1 MMRIDGDRG
10 GMRVFVWICVRV
22 HDFFFKDAHKHRV
35 VLWQINASSDRGS
48 ILHRS
53 TVQRQLTMDTD
64 NTTHY
69 TRSRLACDYQ
79 AEEQSR
85 SLFLD
90 RWSSLRR

>member
-1 MMRIDGDRG
+1 M
-10 GMRVFVWICVRV
+10 
-22 HDFFFKDAHKHRV
+22 

-48 ILHRS
+48 ILHGS

-64 NTTHY
+64 NTTQY

-90 RWSSLRR
+90 WWSSLRR

>member
-1 MMRIDGDRG
+1 M
-10 GMRVFVWICVRV
+10 
-22 HDFFFKDAHKHRV
+22 

-48 ILHRS
+48 ILHRY

-64 NTTHY
+64 NTTQY

-90 RWSSLRR
+90 WWSSLRR